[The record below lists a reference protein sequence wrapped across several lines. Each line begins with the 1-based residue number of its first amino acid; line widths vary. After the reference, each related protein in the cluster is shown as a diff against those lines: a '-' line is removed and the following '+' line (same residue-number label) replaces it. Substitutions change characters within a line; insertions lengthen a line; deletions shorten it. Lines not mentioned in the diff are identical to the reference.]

1 MRCFI
6 TGVAGFL
13 GSHLA
18 DGALARGWTVLGVD
32 NFFRGKREHL
42 PAHDQFTFMELD
54 LCDEN
59 THLSS
64 HLSSFA
70 PDLILHYGAINGT
83 EYFYEQPWG
92 VFETN
97 VRATSNLLKAL
108 SISGHTPQ
116 RVAYASSS
124 EVYGEIPDIIPTAE
138 DGITRLDIHST
149 RDSYASSK
157 AIGDF
162 YVKLFCEDHS
172 IPWTILRIFN
182 AYGTRM
188 DASKYGQVIPEFI
201 RKALDDTP
209 FAIIGD
215 GSQTRSFCHVDDH
228 VRMVLDAVTH
238 PDGIGVVN
246 IGNDEEITIEQL
258 AHVVLEA
265 VNRPFEV
272 ENLPLRAND
281 PPRRAPDC
289 SRIKSISGP
298 CRVSLE
304 EGIARCVEHEL
315 MQDE

>member
-1 MRCFI
+1 MRCCI
-6 TGVAGFL
+6 TGVAGVL

-18 DGALARGWTVLGVD
+18 DEALARGLTVLGVD
-32 NFFRGKREHL
+32 NFFRGRKQHL
-42 PAHDQFTFMELD
+42 PEHDEFTFVELD
-54 LCDEN
+54 LCDEI

-64 HLSSFA
+64 LLSSFA
-70 PDLILHYGAINGT
+70 PDIILHYGAINGT

-108 SISGHTPQ
+108 LTSGHTPQ

-124 EVYGEIPDIIPTAE
+124 EVYGEIPDIIPTTE

-162 YVKLFCEDHS
+162 YVKLFCEEHS

-209 FAIIGD
+209 FSIIGD

-228 VRMVLDAVTH
+228 VRMVLDAVVH
-238 PDGIGVVN
+238 PDGIGVLN

-265 VNRPFEV
+265 VKRPFEV

-298 CRVSLE
+298 CRVSLQ

-315 MQDE
+315 MEDE